1 MRSALPALIA
11 SSAVL
16 AGCGAGA
23 PSADPSTQASGHFPV
38 TVTTCDV
45 PSEVKAAPQ
54 RIVTMNQGATEVAL
68 ALGVANRM
76 AGTGYLDDAVAPRYQ
91 ADYATIPVLAPKYPT
106 QEKVLSVNPDLI
118 YASYA
123 SAFTDKAGGERAK
136 WAGRGIPTVLA
147 PAGCQKKPERATWDL
162 IWDEFAAAGKAFG
175 VEEAAAK
182 LTADQ
187 KTELNGDALK
197 GAARGQR
204 ILWWDSK
211 TDIPFVGAGKGSPQL
226 LIESVGGVNVFADR
240 PGNWADASMEN
251 VIGSNPD
258 VIVVA
263 DSTSSPAQS
272 RIDFARTDPAM
283 SQLRAVRENRFVVIP
298 FSETTSGVRLLDGA
312 RRIADGIK
320 GLP

>member
-1 MRSALPALIA
+1 MRIAASPLLILSAAL
-11 SSAVL
+11 L
-16 AGCGAGA
+16 AGCGSA
-23 PSADPSTQASGHFPV
+23 PSSAPPAATGPFPT
-38 TVTTCDV
+38 TVTTCGFA
-45 PSEVKAAPQ
+45 SEVRSAPQ

-68 ALGVANRM
+68 ALGMRSRM
-76 AGTGYLDDAVAPRYQ
+76 AGTGYLDDQVAPRYRD
-91 ADYATIPVLAPKYPT
+91 DYAKVTVLAPKYPT
-106 QEKVLSVNPDLI
+106 QEKILSVNPDLV

-123 SAFTDKAGGERAK
+123 SAFRDRAGGERRK
-136 WAGRGIPTVLA
+136 WADRGVPTLLA
-147 PAGCQKKPERATWDL
+147 PAGCEKKPVRATWDL

-175 VEEAAAK
+175 AEAAAAK

-187 KTELNGDALK
+187 KAELGSEALA

-226 LIESVGGVNVFADR
+226 LVESVGGVNVFADR
-240 PGNWADASMEN
+240 PGNWADVSMEN

-263 DSTSSPAQS
+263 DSTGSPAQA
-272 RIDFARTDPAM
+272 RIEFARSDPAM
-283 SQLRAVRENRFVVIP
+283 SRLRAVRDNRFVVIP

-312 RRIADGIK
+312 RRIADGIRA
-320 GLP
+320 LP